1 LNVQI
6 GYWAIILN
14 EKLAPGYPLVEVQP
28 LRVQITEIISTTP
41 FKAHVKPLAV
51 SFGHI
56 EPSVHMKRYHF
67 LAGSAYFLRILS
79 HNNQYSEFIM
89 LQIER
94 NLDPARIECFLDW
107 ELSVLILM
115 FILILSAQILQYF
128 HFRTNRTTLKTPKSS
143 KN

>member
-1 LNVQI
+1 
-6 GYWAIILN
+6 LN

-56 EPSVHMKRYHF
+56 RAECSYETSHF

-79 HNNQYSEFIM
+79 HNIQYSESIM

-94 NLDPARIECFLDW
+94 NLDPARIECFLGR
-107 ELSVLILM
+107 ELSVLIFTFL
-115 FILILSAQILQYF
+115 LILSAQI
-128 HFRTNRTTLKTPKSS
+128 
-143 KN
+143 